1 MNSAELHAVTA
12 RVDVLKDIMVELVAA
27 LPPERA
33 AGFDAAFGGRLAG
46 RLGAMGIDERIDHA
60 MVSDLAP
67 VFAAPSQRPINTQAS
82 GAACTKPV
90 DS

>member
-12 RVDVLKDIMVELVAA
+12 RVDVLKDSWSNSWPLCSA
-27 LPPERA
+27 ERA
-33 AGFDAAFGGRLAG
+33 AGFVAAFGGRLAG

-60 MVSDLAP
+60 MWSDLAP